1 VTRILHIISG
11 LGVGGAETVLTQLAT
26 ALAARGM
33 TQHVVSLSGT
43 APLAPRLEA
52 GGVPLTQLDL
62 TRPAGLA
69 LALPRLIG
77 LTRRFCPDVI
87 QGWMYHGDIGATLVH
102 WVTPGRRSRRLMWGV
117 RCSDM
122 DLGRHA
128 WLIRTEALLSRLP
141 DIIVANSVAGA
152 DVHLAHKYRPRR
164 LEIIANGIDTE
175 RFRPDAVQRDTQRK
189 ALGIAPDQ
197 RVAINVAR
205 VDPMKDHAGL
215 LAAVRQLPDL
225 PLLLVGAGTEALE
238 LPANIRA
245 LGVRDD
251 IPALLNA
258 ADIIVSCSAFGEG
271 FSNALA
277 EGMSAGLVPV
287 ATDVGDARL
296 ITSETGNVVQP
307 GDPNA
312 LRDAL
317 GALLTL
323 PNDDFA
329 ERRTTARAHIVDEFG
344 IDRMVDRF
352 AALYRRA
359 AEAASAAPDPSPQR
373 I

>member
-1 VTRILHIISG
+1 MTRILHVVSG
-11 LGVGGAETVLTQLAT
+11 LGVGGAETVLTRLAS

-33 TQHVVSLSGT
+33 AQHVVSLSGT
-43 APLAPRLEA
+43 APLAARLEA
-52 GGVPLTQLDL
+52 ACVPLTRLDL
-62 TRPAGLA
+62 ARPAGLA
-69 LALPRLIG
+69 VALPRLIG
-77 LTRRFCPDVI
+77 LTRRFRPDII
-87 QGWMYHGDIGATLVH
+87 QGWMYHGDIVSTLVH
-102 WVTPGRRSRRLMWGV
+102 WATPGRRNRRLMWGI
-117 RCSDM
+117 RCSNM
-122 DLGRHA
+122 DLDRHV
-128 WLIRTEALLSRLP
+128 WLIRTEATLSRLP

-175 RFRPDAVQRDTQRK
+175 RFRPDAAQREAQRK
-189 ALGIAPDQ
+189 TLGIAPDQ

-205 VDPMKDHAGL
+205 VDPMKDQAGL

-258 ADIIVSCSAFGEG
+258 ADIIVSSSAFGEG

-296 ITSETGNVVQP
+296 IVGETGTVVPP

-317 GALLTL
+317 GAVLALT
-323 PNDDFA
+323 DDMFA
-329 ERRTTARAHIVDEFG
+329 ERGAAARARIVGEFG
-344 IDRMVDRF
+344 IDRMVDHF
-352 AALYRRA
+352 AALYSGA
-359 AEAASAAPDPSPQR
+359 ADTAPTVPDPSPQH